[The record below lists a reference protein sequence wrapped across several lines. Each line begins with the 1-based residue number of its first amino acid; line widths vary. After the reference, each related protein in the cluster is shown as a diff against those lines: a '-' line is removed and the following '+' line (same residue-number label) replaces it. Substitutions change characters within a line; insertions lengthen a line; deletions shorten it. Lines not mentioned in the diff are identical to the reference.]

1 MDLSKFRSNEEILS
15 DATYY
20 IYIYIERERERERE
34 NYINSLNLYII
45 IIIIIICHFFREKK
59 AMHLREKKV
68 L

>member
-20 IYIYIERERERERE
+20 IYIYIERERERE

>member
-20 IYIYIERERERERE
+20 IYIYIERERERE
-34 NYINSLNLYII
+34 NYINSLNLYIII

>member
-45 IIIIIICHFFREKK
+45 IIIIIICHFFRGKK

>member
-1 MDLSKFRSNEEILS
+1 MDLSKFRSNEEILG
-15 DATYY
+15 DATY
-20 IYIYIERERERERE
+20 IYIYIERERERE